1 MTFSSQLTVHS
12 SQTVLN
18 LCHCEEPEQSE
29 GDKAIQSPYLTYD
42 CFAYAR
48 NDKVFSRNDIK
59 FKLKNGLWI
68 ASSSAFVGLLAMTVV
83 FASTAFALEL
93 PDEVRGYYKDRVSVS
108 PGISEGTGPTVK
120 KAEIIEGV
128 DIGRREAKKYDFSDE
143 SILAL
148 TVKAWEALNSKDE
161 QALLA
166 YTSRCT
172 ELYQEQAR
180 DQQAKL
186 DDFAPPDLRASY
198 EALNNVAACYF
209 MLGEFY
215 KHEKNWQKSR
225 ENYKKVVDKFY
236 FSQYWDP
243 RGWWWQPGKISESE
257 MEKIDAGYYE
267 KD

>member
-1 MTFSSQLTVHS
+1 MIVRDWGLGAGCWYNSVRPQH
-12 SQTVLN
+12 
-18 LCHCEEPEQSE
+18 
-29 GDKAIQSPYLTYD
+29 D
-42 CFAYAR
+42 
-48 NDKVFSRNDIK
+48 
-59 FKLKNGLWI
+59 NGFGLMI
-68 ASSSAFVGLLAMTVV
+68 ALSLLLLAMTTV
-83 FASTAFALEL
+83 SAFALEM
-93 PDEVRGYYKDRVSVS
+93 PNEVRGYYKDRINDS
-108 PGISEGTGPTVK
+108 PGISEGVAPTQERAKV
-120 KAEIIEGV
+120 IEGV
-128 DIGRREAKKYDFSDE
+128 DIGRREAKEYDFSDE

-148 TVKAWEALNSKDE
+148 SVKAWEALNEQDE

-166 YTSRCT
+166 YTSRCI

-180 DQQAKL
+180 DQQAEL
-186 DDFAPPDLRASY
+186 DDFAPPDSRASY

-215 KHEKNWQKSR
+215 KHQKDWQKSR

-257 MEKIDAGYYE
+257 IEKIDTGYYE